1 MANSMVHYLIQ
12 VYIKIEQT
20 LVTKYIYIVVELGM
34 NLALF
39 IPFIIHKQKYLYS
52 NLSVMYQLFITVT

>member
-20 LVTKYIYIVVELGM
+20 LVTKYILIVVELGM
-34 NLALF
+34 KF
-39 IPFIIHKQKYLYS
+39 SIIHSFYNTQTKISLQQS
-52 NLSVMYQLFITVT
+52 